1 MAKRAI
7 TEKQR
12 AWLAGELEAWQG
24 EGLVSAEQS
33 ARLLGLYDSK
43 AELAEKRHSKTL
55 LILMSAAALL
65 AGMGVLLLIGY
76 NWQKMPAAT
85 KVLII
90 FGAITGIHALGLF
103 LRYRRESRLGSE
115 AAFFLGCLLYGAGIW
130 LVAQIFNLNAHYPDG
145 VWWWALGVLPFAL
158 ALETPL
164 LHALYAVLLGL
175 WCSLE
180 IIGFSN
186 LNWWFWGWL
195 TRFPNGAYS
204 LPWLALPGLL
214 WAYRRQSV
222 ATVWLYV
229 PLLAYWVALQPLA
242 WHDEWSMIYLIGTV
256 GGLLLVASEGHA
268 EGSPFAI
275 PYRYCGTLLAGGVL
289 ALFSFHDFC
298 KEFVEHGLRQT
309 DLRLAA
315 LFPLLALAAL
325 GLLALLGIVGLV
337 KNRVVATDLRSLVIA
352 VLRRQWPGLGLVALM
367 VIFHG
372 FRLRQGHPLI
382 PAILANLAMIV
393 LAFWLMAVG
402 LRESRGQPFAAGVLY
417 FLFWA
422 VIRYIDLFGNF
433 GGMLGAA
440 LMFFLCGAALFGVA
454 QFWRRRQK
462 GKHG

>member
-1 MAKRAI
+1 
-7 TEKQR
+7 
-12 AWLAGELEAWQG
+12 
-24 EGLVSAEQS
+24 
-33 ARLLGLYDSK
+33 
-43 AELAEKRHSKTL
+43 
-55 LILMSAAALL
+55 
-65 AGMGVLLLIGY
+65 
-76 NWQKMPAAT
+76 
-85 KVLII
+85 
-90 FGAITGIHALGLF
+90 
-103 LRYRRESRLGSE
+103 
-115 AAFFLGCLLYGAGIW
+115 
-130 LVAQIFNLNAHYPDG
+130 
-145 VWWWALGVLPFAL
+145 
-158 ALETPL
+158 
-164 LHALYAVLLGL
+164 
-175 WCSLE
+175 
-180 IIGFSN
+180 
-186 LNWWFWGWL
+186 
-195 TRFPNGAYS
+195 
-204 LPWLALPGLL
+204 
-214 WAYRRQSV
+214 
-222 ATVWLYV
+222 
-229 PLLAYWVALQPLA
+229 
-242 WHDEWSMIYLIGTV
+242 
-256 GGLLLVASEGHA
+256 
-268 EGSPFAI
+268 
-275 PYRYCGTLLAGGVL
+275 VL